1 MPAVDLIITNARVT
15 TLDPARPLAGAV
27 AIQGERIVAVGDT
40 AAILE
45 HRGPA
50 TRVIDAGG
58 ASVVPGFNEA
68 HMHLFTGAAELDH
81 LSLAGVHGLE
91 ALARAVTAYAA
102 VRPRDPVLMA
112 QAADYALLGP
122 GQPITRHHLD
132 QIVPDRPFAM
142 VASDHHTMWA
152 NTAALM
158 ATGLLQGRQL
168 GPGNEIV
175 MGPDGLA
182 LGELREMEAFDPIVR
197 AAGGH
202 RARLGLQTGGEPD
215 PAPTP
220 AERAAD
226 LEVMRRGLAHAAR
239 HGITSIQNMDGNLY
253 TLELLDDIRAA
264 GDLTARC
271 RIPFHFKNT
280 MDLAML
286 EKASAMAARYQDDWL
301 SSGTVKLFMDGVI
314 DSRTAVMIDPYP
326 GETAWRG
333 EPLFAPDHFAA
344 IATEADRRGLQIAVH
359 AIGDGAVRIVL
370 DGYEA
375 AQRANGARDSRHRVE
390 HLEVIHADD
399 VPRFASLGVLAS
411 MQPRHAPGA
420 AEFPLEPTVSLIGRS
435 RWPLAYAWR
444 TMKDAG
450 ARVVFA
456 TDWPVSPICPL
467 ASLQAAVT
475 RPRWDDGDPDQR
487 FTVDEALEAATVAA
501 AYAEFREDRKGHI
514 TPGALA
520 DLVVLDRDLVSTA
533 PEAIGQ
539 LQVRATIAGGRVVYE
554 A

>member
-1 MPAVDLIITNARVT
+1 MPHADLIITQARIT
-15 TLDPARPLAGAV
+15 TLDPARPSASALA
-27 AIQGERIVAVGDT
+27 IKEERLVAVGDD
-40 AAILE
+40 AAIRDLK
-45 HRGPA
+45 GPT

-68 HMHLFTGAAELDH
+68 HMHLFSGSAELDH
-81 LSLAGVHGLE
+81 LSLAGIHGFD
-91 ALARAVTAYAA
+91 ALADAVAAYARA
-102 VRPRDPVLMA
+102 RPQEDMLMA
-112 QAADYALLGP
+112 QAADYALLGA
-122 GQPITRHHLD
+122 GQPVTRHHLD
-132 QIVPDRPFAM
+132 RIVPDRPFAM

-152 NTAALM
+152 NTAALV
-158 ATGLLQGRQL
+158 ATGLLHGRQL
-168 GPGNEIV
+168 RPGNEIV

-182 LGELREMEAFDPIVR
+182 VGELREMEAFDPIVR

-226 LEVMRRGLAHAAR
+226 REVLRRGLAHATR

-253 TLELLDDIRAA
+253 TLELLDEIRAE
-264 GDLTARC
+264 GGLTARC
-271 RIPFHFKNT
+271 RIPFHFKNS
-280 MDLAML
+280 MDLPML
-286 EKASAMAARYQDDWL
+286 EKASAMAARFQDDWL
-301 SSGTVKLFMDGVI
+301 ASGTVKLFMDGVI

-326 GETAWRG
+326 GETDWRG
-333 EPLFAPDHFAA
+333 DPLFAPDHFAA

-370 DGYEA
+370 DGYA
-375 AQRANGARDSRHRVE
+375 AARRANGARDSRHRVE

-399 VPRFASLGVLAS
+399 VPRFAALGVLAS

-420 AEFPLEPTVSLIGRS
+420 AEFPLEPTMSLIGRD

-467 ASLQAAVT
+467 ATLKAAVT
-475 RPRWDDGDPDQR
+475 RPLWGEQDPDQG
-487 FTVDEALEAATVAA
+487 FTLLEALEAATVAGA
-501 AYAEFREDRKGHI
+501 FAEFREDRKGVI
-514 TPGALA
+514 APGFLA
-520 DLVVLDRDLVSTA
+520 DITILDGDLMATP
-533 PEAIGQ
+533 PEALDALG
-539 LQVRATIAGGRVVYE
+539 VRATIAGGRIVYQ